1 VGQKVNPI
9 AFRIAVTKDWRSRWF
24 ATKANFGD
32 NLHEDLAIRGH
43 VRRTLKQAGISR
55 TQIERSVNRVRV
67 TVHTARPGLVFGRKR
82 ADLDSLKAELHKLTG
97 GKDVF
102 IDVVE
107 VKRPELDAQLV
118 AENIAMQIE
127 RRISF
132 RRAMKKT
139 MQSVMDMGADGVRLR
154 CSGRLNG
161 AELSRTEQYKMGKVP
176 LHTLR
181 ANVQYGFAEAS
192 TPAGIIGVKT
202 WICLP
207 DNMEEQLDATDA
219 KAGKAP
225 KGAARKPRRQRQQ
238 RQ

>member
-1 VGQKVNPI
+1 MGQKVNPI

-24 ATKANFGD
+24 ANKAAFGD
-32 NLHEDLAIRGH
+32 ALHEDLAIREH
-43 VRRTLKQAGISR
+43 VRTSLKQAGISR
-55 TQIERSVNRVRV
+55 VQIERSVNRVRV

-82 ADLDSLKAELHKLTG
+82 AELDALKQQLHKLTG

-118 AENIAMQIE
+118 AESIATQIE

-139 MQSVMDMGADGVRLR
+139 MQTVMDMGADGVRLR

-207 DNMEEQLDATDA
+207 DNMEEDSDATDA
-219 KAGKAP
+219 KARKAP

-238 RQ
+238 GQ